1 MTCEELITRAAKV
14 LDKSN
19 GVFCDTC
26 EIISDCLANCDINLF
41 PHNKFFVDIDV
52 ESVKRYVK
60 NRRFLPIIEKV
71 RSSDLYRG
79 ERAYAYSGAYDFGHS
94 SPDWESVISLGIVGL
109 RNRIVECA
117 DKNTSPETKDFYT
130 SIISLYDAE
139 IDFLGRV
146 SDLAEKNSRR
156 DMAEGLRALTRR
168 APQTLFEAMQM
179 TLVYYHFQQKFEGSI
194 LRTLG
199 RLDWLYYEFYKK
211 ETSAAHARE
220 LVRDF
225 LLEINELRF
234 GRANIPFVLG
244 ASMNGEPSNELTE
257 MFLDVYREID
267 ANDIKMQLLVREDTP
282 DSVLKKAFSAI
293 REGKNSI
300 IFMSEEKIFES
311 LCHLGEATEDARS
324 FHVVG
329 CYECGGRGEITCSC
343 NARVNL
349 PKALEYAINGG
360 VDMLT
365 GEQIGLKNEGA
376 FDSFDSFFGE
386 YVRQMTYLADCG
398 MRLTEE
404 YERRYPEMLAAP
416 VLSSTYPTAIK
427 RGADIYMNSGAK
439 YNNSSIN
446 ALGLAT
452 ATDSLVAIKKLV
464 FDDKVLTIEALCD
477 ILKKNW
483 QGSETLRLRVK
494 NRFPKYGTA
503 NDEADSIAAE
513 IVDLLADSVEGR
525 PNARGGVWRLGT
537 FSIDWRWNFGRHTAA
552 SACGRLSGETLSQNA
567 SAAFGADREGY
578 SAHLISASRLN
589 TERTP
594 NGTVVDLDIH
604 YSAVSGESGL
614 AALVAALRTFVKMGG
629 FAVHYNVLN
638 VETLKAARLRP
649 DDYPTLQVR
658 VCGWNAPFA
667 SLSDKEKDEFIKR
680 FEEKA
685 V

>member
-1 MTCEELITRAAKV
+1 
-14 LDKSN
+14 
-19 GVFCDTC
+19 
-26 EIISDCLANCDINLF
+26 
-41 PHNKFFVDIDV
+41 
-52 ESVKRYVK
+52 
-60 NRRFLPIIEKV
+60 
-71 RSSDLYRG
+71 
-79 ERAYAYSGAYDFGHS
+79 
-94 SPDWESVISLGIVGL
+94 
-109 RNRIVECA
+109 
-117 DKNTSPETKDFYT
+117 
-130 SIISLYDAE
+130 
-139 IDFLGRV
+139 
-146 SDLAEKNSRR
+146 
-156 DMAEGLRALTRR
+156 
-168 APQTLFEAMQM
+168 
-179 TLVYYHFQQKFEGSI
+179 
-194 LRTLG
+194 
-199 RLDWLYYEFYKK
+199 
-211 ETSAAHARE
+211 
-220 LVRDF
+220 
-225 LLEINELRF
+225 
-234 GRANIPFVLG
+234 
-244 ASMNGEPSNELTE
+244 
-257 MFLDVYREID
+257 
-267 ANDIKMQLLVREDTP
+267 
-282 DSVLKKAFSAI
+282 
-293 REGKNSI
+293 
-300 IFMSEEKIFES
+300 
-311 LCHLGEATEDARS
+311 
-324 FHVVG
+324 
-329 CYECGGRGEITCSC
+329 
-343 NARVNL
+343 
-349 PKALEYAINGG
+349 
-360 VDMLT
+360 
-365 GEQIGLKNEGA
+365 
-376 FDSFDSFFGE
+376 
-386 YVRQMTYLADCG
+386 
-398 MRLTEE
+398 
-404 YERRYPEMLAAP
+404 MLAAP

-513 IVDLLADSVEGR
+513 IVDRLADSVEGR

-629 FAVHYNVLN
+629 FALHYNVLN

-649 DDYPTLQVR
+649 YDYPTLQVR